1 MRSRTLAREI
11 ALQLLYERDATDELA
26 QERMDSFSADRSTK
40 PEVREYACMLV
51 SGVLEHMREFDE
63 EFEHLAE
70 HWAVQRMP
78 VVDRNILRIGAF
90 ELLYSGDVPAKV
102 AINEA
107 VELAKRFGSADSGR
121 FVNAILD
128 RMHKDRAGPK
138 SGDGEQR
145 LQESN

>member
-63 EFEHLAE
+63 EFEHLATLVPDSW
-70 HWAVQRMP
+70 WAPAATGSPERCVEKIRGQLDLGCDG
-78 VVDRNILRIGAF
+78 VILHGASPA
-90 ELLYSGDVPAKV
+90 ELEPILQAYRKV
-102 AINEA
+102 
-107 VELAKRFGSADSGR
+107 RPTGR
-121 FVNAILD
+121 FDGLAANP
-128 RMHKDRAGPK
+128 AG
-138 SGDGEQR
+138 Q
-145 LQESN
+145 